1 MALTNGMPTLSA
13 GQGKAELTNPFS
25 QCLARP
31 QISTGLATS
40 SPWKVSTASKHHLKE
55 TYLPS
60 HLSGSKRNDFC
71 CFKVKRG
78 HTFVLAIIIR
88 SIKWKKGRKNLYL
101 TTMPCNQNN
110 HGYWAFSFFFDCLK
124 TFASCHFLK
133 QQYELSQMKSVSPET
148 STATEPSQNNCKSNG
163 FIPDPNNCQKFYQCL
178 NGTLHTFSCPAGTLF
193 DADMNVCNWAS
204 SAKCLWCK

>member
-78 HTFVLAIIIR
+78 ITFVLASIIR
-88 SIKWKKGRKNLYL
+88 SICWAKGRKNLYL
-101 TTMPCNQNN
+101 TKMPSNVALFMFQ
-110 HGYWAFSFFFDCLK
+110 
-124 TFASCHFLK
+124 TSCTWKNEHFK
-133 QQYELSQMKSVSPET
+133 IIMDIELS
-148 STATEPSQNNCKSNG
+148 
-163 FIPDPNNCQKFYQCL
+163 L
-178 NGTLHTFSCPAGTLF
+178 FSLIA
-193 DADMNVCNWAS
+193 
-204 SAKCLWCK
+204 

>member
-78 HTFVLAIIIR
+78 TTFVLATIIR
-88 SIKWKKGRKNLYL
+88 SINWKKSKPLPYNIAMQCG
-101 TTMPCNQNN
+101 PFHVSNN
-110 HGYWAFSFFFDCLK
+110 ICMEKMNIIFKMLRV
-124 TFASCHFLK
+124 SCYML
-133 QQYELSQMKSVSPET
+133 
-148 STATEPSQNNCKSNG
+148 
-163 FIPDPNNCQKFYQCL
+163 
-178 NGTLHTFSCPAGTLF
+178 
-193 DADMNVCNWAS
+193 
-204 SAKCLWCK
+204 